1 VRLAVCPWTVAQVM
15 ADLPLPTLAEVRD
28 EIIPKAS
35 TLLPAIPFTP
45 ESNVMLLAIGLQESR
60 FKHRKQIKGPAR
72 GFWQFEKLG
81 GTMGV
86 LTHRKTFSTATALAA
101 ERLGDIRPRVVNEA
115 LAEDD
120 ILACAFA
127 RLLLWTDPAPLP
139 KLGQTEKTWAYYLR
153 NWRPGKPHR
162 QTWDALYD
170 QAVKAISG

>member
-1 VRLAVCPWTVAQVM
+1 MT
-15 ADLPLPTLAEVRD
+15 DHPLPTLAEVRD
-28 EIIPKAS
+28 EIIPQAS
-35 TLLPAIPFTP
+35 ALLPTIPFTP
-45 ESNVMLLAIGLQESR
+45 EANVLLLAIGLQESR
-60 FKHRKQIKGPAR
+60 FQHRRQIKGPAR

-86 LTHRKTFSTATALAA
+86 LTHRKTWHISTSLAA

-120 ILACAFA
+120 ILACVFA

-139 KLGQTEKTWAYYLR
+139 KLGQTEKAWAYYFR

-162 QTWDALYD
+162 QTWDDLYEQALRTL
-170 QAVKAISG
+170 SG